1 MTKTARRRY
10 QYSDA
15 NTHTDGLTLRQAQ
28 RFQRLQNGGTV
39 SVMASASASSAAKE
53 EDFQDVANKAAHNSI
68 EWMREHLDDEEQR
81 ERIMSEDALEVSVR
95 TGWHNPGSDANAK
108 PEEYY
113 ILLGTGGPATRI
125 AGKLNE
131 HCEPETARYE
141 YQDWFKPWTAA
152 TDLSETERAT
162 LLEYAQ
168 QFYFGE

>member
-1 MTKTARRRY
+1 MSKTARVINRM
-10 QYSDA
+10 S
-15 NTHTDGLTLRQAQ
+15 T
-28 RFQRLQNGGTV
+28 
-39 SVMASASASSAAKE
+39 AAKE

-81 ERIMSEDALEVSVR
+81 ERIMSEDALEVEVR
-95 TGWHNPGSDANAK
+95 GGWHAPGAESGKTDDMK
-108 PEEYY
+108 PTEYI

-125 AGKLNE
+125 TGELDKY
-131 HCEPETARYE
+131 CQPTTAAYE

-152 TDLSETERAT
+152 DDLSGVEQAT